1 MVLWMSAQ
9 GISSCLSRLLWHQD
23 SKNDRHEEERRH
35 ICDQMATFSRII
47 EGLNS
52 HDRAVNHARPHGEPD
67 DALVRIGVSGRDEQ
81 KYAQCRIHSDDHQQ
95 IVRMSVAPSPARGP
109 HNAQRIYAEYERQT
123 DDDQGDTE
131 KKQAI
136 CIRHIGTLTV
146 QGLDRIWMPKA
157 DPKAFDRTLICS

>member
-1 MVLWMSAQ
+1 MSAQ
-9 GISSCLSRLLWHQD
+9 GISSSLRRPGHQD

-35 ICDQMATFSRII
+35 ICNQVAAFSRII

-52 HDRAVNHARPHGEPD
+52 HDRAVNHARPHGKPD
-67 DALVRIGVSGRDEQ
+67 DALVRVGISGCDKQ

-109 HNAQRIYAEYERQT
+109 HNAQCIYAEYERQT

-136 CIRHIGTLTV
+136 CIRHIGTLPIQV
-146 QGLDRIWMPKA
+146 RIKSGCQKPPRK
-157 DPKAFDRTLICS
+157 TLPEA